1 MKKILL
7 ICSHMH
13 SGCDVIYE
21 SLNRTKKTQGFNY
34 SEKNYYQSPLNFLSL
49 THENHKLHDSSALYM
64 DVLNFNQ
71 QLSTK
76 TAYEYCKFIYFIRE
90 LEYVLNSLIKK
101 DKMNFSFAKR
111 YYCFRLRRLYEMAK
125 KTPGAIFLTWDDIKG
140 KKKLELV
147 ENYLNIKE
155 KINLDNSLISKFSE
169 DIDGS
174 IPYSDLIKVEN
185 TYEKYLFFLK
195 NLNLQY

>member
-1 MKKILL
+1 
-7 ICSHMH
+7 
-13 SGCDVIYE
+13 
-21 SLNRTKKTQGFNY
+21 
-34 SEKNYYQSPLNFLSL
+34 
-49 THENHKLHDSSALYM
+49 
-64 DVLNFNQ
+64 
-71 QLSTK
+71 
-76 TAYEYCKFIYFIRE
+76 
-90 LEYVLNSLIKK
+90 
-101 DKMNFSFAKR
+101 
-111 YYCFRLRRLYEMAK
+111 MAK
-125 KTPGAIFLTWDDIKG
+125 KTPGAIFLTWDDIKS

-169 DIDGS
+169 DIDCS

>member
-1 MKKILL
+1 
-7 ICSHMH
+7 MH

-76 TAYEYCKFIYFIRE
+76 TAYEYCKFI
-90 LEYVLNSLIKK
+90 
-101 DKMNFSFAKR
+101 
-111 YYCFRLRRLYEMAK
+111 
-125 KTPGAIFLTWDDIKG
+125 
-140 KKKLELV
+140 
-147 ENYLNIKE
+147 
-155 KINLDNSLISKFSE
+155 
-169 DIDGS
+169 
-174 IPYSDLIKVEN
+174 
-185 TYEKYLFFLK
+185 
-195 NLNLQY
+195 